1 MENKQAL
8 YSIEQSGEC
17 RFFKAPDGYTAD
29 DILRLSKSE
38 MPYLALMKLGEQIYG
53 DEFATIQQSKNFSFS
68 VELNFDTDSAKIYTV
83 NNGFGGVAEDD
94 RDNDNTR
101 IFNVRISD
109 FPREINVGGLINK
122 VDTEYRD
129 FIADM
134 KTQPPEKI
142 IEAAYEITW
151 KNSITRYI
159 ENEDL
164 RLSPKQR
171 QALMSSSNSLDEI
184 YEQWCQSGELHS
196 YDDIRIAIDDTAN
209 NMLLSLEHSNNDDE
223 DDDEDYD
230 CDR

>member
-94 RDNDNTR
+94 RDNDNTQIYNIR
-101 IFNVRISD
+101 ILD
-109 FPREINVGGLINK
+109 FPGK
-122 VDTEYRD
+122 
-129 FIADM
+129 
-134 KTQPPEKI
+134 
-142 IEAAYEITW
+142 
-151 KNSITRYI
+151 
-159 ENEDL
+159 
-164 RLSPKQR
+164 
-171 QALMSSSNSLDEI
+171 LMSAVSLTRSTQNIGISS
-184 YEQWCQSGELHS
+184 
-196 YDDIRIAIDDTAN
+196 RI
-209 NMLLSLEHSNNDDE
+209 
-223 DDDEDYD
+223 
-230 CDR
+230 